1 MSSVNSVQ
9 EICTHLEQIEQVDPV
24 TGAVYR
30 EQAQD
35 IIATTTVDLE
45 DRKTVAECLSDAN
58 QILTLKTVGKE
69 DSY

>member
-1 MSSVNSVQ
+1 MSDTKSVQ
-9 EICTHLEQIEQVDPV
+9 QICNNLEHIEQVDPV

-35 IIATTTVDLE
+35 IIATTSVDLE

-58 QILTLKTVGKE
+58 RILTLKTVGKE